1 MKKYLNG
8 ILFVV
13 GAIVLVVVGI
23 VISKTDYA
31 GYSVLCYTLAAVAV
45 VLGVS
50 SLFTSSSPTKLY
62 DSKVRNLLN
71 TYDSILVKSNTIPS
85 LEGRNIVHVEKME
98 DLVDAQ
104 LELRKPICYLKQTES
119 CSFVLLD
126 EKEAY
131 VYVEKLNDDVVSPLE
146 IAIKD
151 EKIKNKSVND
161 VDSEMLRDIDKTTI
175 VRLSNRKS
183 YKISPIRKKAKELE
197 KQRLDE
203 INKDTS
209 ENEVEKQAP
218 VEMNNEEEKQVPV
231 EVAPVVSE
239 KPENELEKQVPV
251 EINNEVDNQVTGTII
266 NETKENEVVINDEAN
281 INDVGIENKDVL
293 SEELEIL

>member
-1 MKKYLNG
+1 MRLKGLLLVIAG
-8 ILFVV
+8 ILLGLVTYVLLHESYFGYLVLIL
-13 GAIVLVVVGI
+13 AI
-23 VISKTDYA
+23 
-31 GYSVLCYTLAAVAV
+31 AV
-45 VLGVS
+45 VLVIMGINLIHVG
-50 SLFTSSSPTKLY
+50 SSPEKMYEANVKDILVTF
-62 DSKVRNLLN
+62 
-71 TYDSILVKSNTIPS
+71 DSILIQNNEVPKID
-85 LEGRNIVHVEKME
+85 GRNVIIVESID

-104 LELRKPICYLKQTES
+104 LEIRKPICYFKQTES
-119 CSFVLLD
+119 CAFVLLD
-126 EKEAY
+126 DKEAY

-218 VEMNNEEEKQVPV
+218 VE
-231 EVAPVVSE
+231 VAPVVSE

>member
-1 MKKYLNG
+1 MRLKGLLLVIAG
-8 ILFVV
+8 ILLGLVSYVLLHESYFGYLVLIL
-13 GAIVLVVVGI
+13 AI
-23 VISKTDYA
+23 
-31 GYSVLCYTLAAVAV
+31 AV
-45 VLGVS
+45 VLVIMGINLIHVG
-50 SLFTSSSPTKLY
+50 SSPEKMYEANVKDILVTF
-62 DSKVRNLLN
+62 
-71 TYDSILVKSNTIPS
+71 DSILIQNNEVPKID
-85 LEGRNIVHVEKME
+85 GRNVIIVESID

-104 LELRKPICYLKQTES
+104 LEIRKPICYFKQTES
-119 CSFVLLD
+119 CAFVLLD
-126 EKEAY
+126 DKEAY

-183 YKISPIRKKAKELE
+183 YKISPISKKAKELE

>member
-1 MKKYLNG
+1 MRLKGLLLVIAG
-8 ILFVV
+8 ILLGLVSYVLLHESYFGYLVLIL
-13 GAIVLVVVGI
+13 AI
-23 VISKTDYA
+23 
-31 GYSVLCYTLAAVAV
+31 AV
-45 VLGVS
+45 VLVIMGINLIHVG
-50 SLFTSSSPTKLY
+50 SSPEKMYEANVKDILVTF
-62 DSKVRNLLN
+62 
-71 TYDSILVKSNTIPS
+71 DSILIQNNEVPKID
-85 LEGRNIVHVEKME
+85 GRNVIIVESID

-104 LELRKPICYLKQTES
+104 LEIRKPICYFKQTES
-119 CSFVLLD
+119 CAFVLLD
-126 EKEAY
+126 DKEAY

-203 INKDTS
+203 INKETS
-209 ENEVEKQAP
+209 ENEMEKQTS
-218 VEMNNEEEKQVPV
+218 VEMKNEEEKQVSV

>member
-1 MKKYLNG
+1 MRLKGLLLVIAG
-8 ILFVV
+8 ILLGLVSYVLLHESYFGYLVLIL
-13 GAIVLVVVGI
+13 AI
-23 VISKTDYA
+23 
-31 GYSVLCYTLAAVAV
+31 AV
-45 VLGVS
+45 VLVIMGINLIHVG
-50 SLFTSSSPTKLY
+50 SSPEKMYEANVKDILVTF
-62 DSKVRNLLN
+62 
-71 TYDSILVKSNTIPS
+71 DSILIQNNEVPKIDS
-85 LEGRNIVHVEKME
+85 RNVIIVESID

-104 LELRKPICYLKQTES
+104 LEIRKPICYFKQTES
-119 CSFVLLD
+119 CAFVLLD
-126 EKEAY
+126 DKEAY

-218 VEMNNEEEKQVPV
+218 VEMKNEEEKQVSV

-281 INDVGIENKDVL
+281 INDIGIENKDVIP
-293 SEELEIL
+293 EELEIL

>member
-1 MKKYLNG
+1 MRLKGLLLVIAG
-8 ILFVV
+8 ILLGLVSYVLLHESYFGYLVLIL
-13 GAIVLVVVGI
+13 AI
-23 VISKTDYA
+23 
-31 GYSVLCYTLAAVAV
+31 AV
-45 VLGVS
+45 VLVIMGINLIHVG
-50 SLFTSSSPTKLY
+50 SSPEKMYEANVKDILVTF
-62 DSKVRNLLN
+62 
-71 TYDSILVKSNTIPS
+71 DSILIQNNEVPKID
-85 LEGRNIVHVEKME
+85 GRNVIIVESID

-104 LELRKPICYLKQTES
+104 LEIRKPICYFKQTES
-119 CSFVLLD
+119 CAFVLLD
-126 EKEAY
+126 DKEAY

-203 INKDTS
+203 INKETS
-209 ENEVEKQAP
+209 ENVVEKQAS
-218 VEMNNEEEKQVPV
+218 VEIKNEEKQVPV

>member
-1 MKKYLNG
+1 MRLKGLLLVIAG
-8 ILFVV
+8 ILLGLVSYVLLHESYFGYLVLIL
-13 GAIVLVVVGI
+13 AI
-23 VISKTDYA
+23 
-31 GYSVLCYTLAAVAV
+31 AV
-45 VLGVS
+45 VLVIMGINLIHVG
-50 SLFTSSSPTKLY
+50 SSPEKMYEANVKDILVTF
-62 DSKVRNLLN
+62 
-71 TYDSILVKSNTIPS
+71 DSILIQNNEVPKID
-85 LEGRNIVHVEKME
+85 GRNVIIVESID

-104 LELRKPICYLKQTES
+104 LEIRKPICYFKQTES
-119 CSFVLLD
+119 CAFVLLD
-126 EKEAY
+126 DKEAY

-218 VEMNNEEEKQVPV
+218 VEMKNEEEKQVPV
-231 EVAPVVSE
+231 EVTPVVSE

-281 INDVGIENKDVL
+281 INDVGIENKDVIP
-293 SEELEIL
+293 EELEIL

>member
-1 MKKYLNG
+1 MRLKGLLLVIAG
-8 ILFVV
+8 ILLGLVSYVLLHESYFGYLVLIL
-13 GAIVLVVVGI
+13 AI
-23 VISKTDYA
+23 
-31 GYSVLCYTLAAVAV
+31 AV
-45 VLGVS
+45 VLVIMGINLIHVG
-50 SLFTSSSPTKLY
+50 SSPEKMYEANVKDILVTF
-62 DSKVRNLLN
+62 
-71 TYDSILVKSNTIPS
+71 DSILIQNNEVPKID
-85 LEGRNIVHVEKME
+85 GRNVIIVESID

-104 LELRKPICYLKQTES
+104 LEIRKPICYFKQTES
-119 CSFVLLD
+119 CAFVLLD
-126 EKEAY
+126 DKEAY

>member
-1 MKKYLNG
+1 MRLKGLLLVIAG
-8 ILFVV
+8 ILLGLVSYVLLHESYFGYLVLIL
-13 GAIVLVVVGI
+13 AI
-23 VISKTDYA
+23 
-31 GYSVLCYTLAAVAV
+31 AV
-45 VLGVS
+45 VLVIMGINLIHVG
-50 SLFTSSSPTKLY
+50 SSPEKMYEANVKDILVTF
-62 DSKVRNLLN
+62 
-71 TYDSILVKSNTIPS
+71 DSILIQNNEVPKID
-85 LEGRNIVHVEKME
+85 GRNVIIVESID

-104 LELRKPICYLKQTES
+104 LEIRKPICYFKQTES
-119 CSFVLLD
+119 CAFVLLD
-126 EKEAY
+126 DKEAY

-218 VEMNNEEEKQVPV
+218 VEMNNEEEKQVP
-231 EVAPVVSE
+231 APIVSE
-239 KPENELEKQVPV
+239 TPENELEKQVPV

>member
-1 MKKYLNG
+1 MRLKGLLLVIAG
-8 ILFVV
+8 ILLGLVSYVLLHESYFGYLVLIL
-13 GAIVLVVVGI
+13 AI
-23 VISKTDYA
+23 
-31 GYSVLCYTLAAVAV
+31 AV
-45 VLGVS
+45 VLVIMGINLIHVG
-50 SLFTSSSPTKLY
+50 SSPEKMYEANVKDILVTF
-62 DSKVRNLLN
+62 
-71 TYDSILVKSNTIPS
+71 DSILIQNNEVPKID
-85 LEGRNIVHVEKME
+85 GRNVIIVESID

-104 LELRKPICYLKQTES
+104 LEIRKPICYFKQTES
-119 CSFVLLD
+119 CAFVLLD
-126 EKEAY
+126 DKEAY

-197 KQRLDE
+197 KQRMDE

-218 VEMNNEEEKQVPV
+218 VEMKNEEEKQVPV

-239 KPENELEKQVPV
+239 TPENELEKQVPV
-251 EINNEVDNQVTGTII
+251 EINNEVDNQVAGTII
-266 NETKENEVVINDEAN
+266 NEAKENEVVINDEAN

-293 SEELEIL
+293 PEELEIL

>member
-1 MKKYLNG
+1 M
-8 ILFVV
+8 
-13 GAIVLVVVGI
+13 
-23 VISKTDYA
+23 
-31 GYSVLCYTLAAVAV
+31 
-45 VLGVS
+45 
-50 SLFTSSSPTKLY
+50 
-62 DSKVRNLLN
+62 DS
-71 TYDSILVKSNTIPS
+71 Y
-85 LEGRNIVHVEKME
+85 
-98 DLVDAQ
+98 
-104 LELRKPICYLKQTES
+104 
-119 CSFVLLD
+119 
-126 EKEAY
+126 
-131 VYVEKLNDDVVSPLE
+131 
-146 IAIKD
+146 
-151 EKIKNKSVND
+151 
-161 VDSEMLRDIDKTTI
+161 
-175 VRLSNRKS
+175 
-183 YKISPIRKKAKELE
+183 
-197 KQRLDE
+197 E

>member
-1 MKKYLNG
+1 MRLKGLLLVIAG
-8 ILFVV
+8 ILLGLVSYVLLHESYFGYLVLIL
-13 GAIVLVVVGI
+13 AI
-23 VISKTDYA
+23 
-31 GYSVLCYTLAAVAV
+31 AV
-45 VLGVS
+45 VLVIMGINLIHVG
-50 SLFTSSSPTKLY
+50 SSPEKMYEANVKDILVTF
-62 DSKVRNLLN
+62 
-71 TYDSILVKSNTIPS
+71 DSILIQNNEVPKID
-85 LEGRNIVHVEKME
+85 GRNVIIVESID

-104 LELRKPICYLKQTES
+104 LEIRKPICYFKQTES
-119 CSFVLLD
+119 CAFVLLD
-126 EKEAY
+126 DKEAY

-203 INKDTS
+203 INKETS
-209 ENEVEKQAP
+209 ENEMEKQTS
-218 VEMNNEEEKQVPV
+218 VEIKNEEKQVPV
-231 EVAPVVSE
+231 EVAPIVNE

-266 NETKENEVVINDEAN
+266 NEAKENEVVINDEAN
-281 INDVGIENKDVL
+281 ISDNDNENKDVL
-293 SEELEIL
+293 PEGLEIL

>member
-1 MKKYLNG
+1 MRLKGLLLVIAG
-8 ILFVV
+8 ILLGLVSYVLLHESYFGYLVLIL
-13 GAIVLVVVGI
+13 AI
-23 VISKTDYA
+23 
-31 GYSVLCYTLAAVAV
+31 AV
-45 VLGVS
+45 VLVIMGINLIHVG
-50 SLFTSSSPTKLY
+50 SSPEKMYEANVKDILVTF
-62 DSKVRNLLN
+62 
-71 TYDSILVKSNTIPS
+71 DSILIQNNEVPKID
-85 LEGRNIVHVEKME
+85 GRNVIIVESID

-104 LELRKPICYLKQTES
+104 LEIRKPICYFKQTES
-119 CSFVLLD
+119 CAFVLLD
-126 EKEAY
+126 DKEAY

-218 VEMNNEEEKQVPV
+218 VEMKNEEEKQVPV

-281 INDVGIENKDVL
+281 INDVGIENKDVIP
-293 SEELEIL
+293 EELEIL

>member
-1 MKKYLNG
+1 MRLKGLLLVIAG
-8 ILFVV
+8 ILLGLVSYVLLHESYFGYLVLIL
-13 GAIVLVVVGI
+13 AI
-23 VISKTDYA
+23 
-31 GYSVLCYTLAAVAV
+31 AV
-45 VLGVS
+45 VLVIMGINLIHVG
-50 SLFTSSSPTKLY
+50 SSPEKMYEANVKDILVTF
-62 DSKVRNLLN
+62 
-71 TYDSILVKSNTIPS
+71 DSILIQNNEVPKID
-85 LEGRNIVHVEKME
+85 GRNVIIVESID

-104 LELRKPICYLKQTES
+104 LEIRKPICYFKQTES
-119 CSFVLLD
+119 CAFVLLD
-126 EKEAY
+126 DKEAY

-209 ENEVEKQAP
+209 QNEVEKQAP
-218 VEMNNEEEKQVPV
+218 VEMNNEEEKQVP
-231 EVAPVVSE
+231 APIVNE
-239 KPENELEKQVPV
+239 TPENELEKQVPV

>member
-1 MKKYLNG
+1 MRLKGLLLVIAG
-8 ILFVV
+8 ILLGLVSYVLLHESYFGYLVLIL
-13 GAIVLVVVGI
+13 AI
-23 VISKTDYA
+23 
-31 GYSVLCYTLAAVAV
+31 AV
-45 VLGVS
+45 VLVIMGINLIHVG
-50 SLFTSSSPTKLY
+50 SSPEKMYEANVKDILVTF
-62 DSKVRNLLN
+62 
-71 TYDSILVKSNTIPS
+71 DSILIQNNEVPKID
-85 LEGRNIVHVEKME
+85 GRNVIIVESID

-104 LELRKPICYLKQTES
+104 LEIRKPICYFKQTES
-119 CSFVLLD
+119 CAFVLLD
-126 EKEAY
+126 DKEAY

-183 YKISPIRKKAKELE
+183 YKISPIRKKVKELE

-203 INKDTS
+203 MNKETS

-218 VEMNNEEEKQVPV
+218 VEMKNEEEKQVSV

-266 NETKENEVVINDEAN
+266 NEAKENEVVINDEAN
-281 INDVGIENKDVL
+281 ISDIDNENKDVL
-293 SEELEIL
+293 PEGLEIL

>member
-71 TYDSILVKSNTIPS
+71 TYDSILLKSNTIPS
-85 LEGRNIVHVEKME
+85 LEGRNVVHVEKME

-131 VYVEKLNDDVVSPLE
+131 VYVEKLNDDVVSPVE
-146 IAIKD
+146 IELNNLRIK
-151 EKIKNKSVND
+151 EKDKD
-161 VDSEMLRDIDKTTI
+161 DMDSEMLKGIEKTTI
-175 VRLSNRKS
+175 VKLSNRKS
-183 YKISPIRKKAKELE
+183 YKVSPVRKKKDEAVEEKKEE
-197 KQRLDE
+197 VTEEVESEEPPKFE
-203 INKDTS
+203 INPEEMT
-209 ENEVEKQAP
+209 QAQEEMNTP
-218 VEMNNEEEKQVPV
+218 VEPAKEEEKPKKVKEDL
-231 EVAPVVSE
+231 EV
-239 KPENELEKQVPV
+239 
-251 EINNEVDNQVTGTII
+251 I
-266 NETKENEVVINDEAN
+266 
-281 INDVGIENKDVL
+281 
-293 SEELEIL
+293 

>member
-131 VYVEKLNDDVVSPLE
+131 VYVEKLNDDVVSPVE
-146 IAIKD
+146 IELNNLRIK
-151 EKIKNKSVND
+151 EKDKD
-161 VDSEMLRDIDKTTI
+161 DMDSEMLKGIEKTTI
-175 VRLSNRKS
+175 VKLSNRKS
-183 YKISPIRKKAKELE
+183 YKVSPVRKKKDEAVEEKKEE
-197 KQRLDE
+197 VTEEVKPEEEAPKFE
-203 INKDTS
+203 IKPEEIT
-209 ENEVEKQAP
+209 QAQE
-218 VEMNNEEEKQVPV
+218 EMNTPEEPVKEEKVV
-231 EVAPVVSE
+231 EE
-239 KPENELEKQVPV
+239 KPKKVKEDLE
-251 EINNEVDNQVTGTII
+251 
-266 NETKENEVVINDEAN
+266 VI
-281 INDVGIENKDVL
+281 
-293 SEELEIL
+293 